1 MTKLILQ
8 AFDLKEGY
16 GKERKVLHV
25 LTNLYHYYC
34 FQFDWRLPNYLT
46 IVKFQH
52 LVCDITKNEGT
63 EQLVQFMTEQI
74 QVCWEEFHFGYLL
87 GIL

>member
-1 MTKLILQ
+1 MTTLILQ

-25 LTNLYHYYC
+25 LTDIYHYYC

-46 IVKFQH
+46 IVH
-52 LVCDITKNEGT
+52 LVSDITKIEDA
-63 EQLVQFMTEQI
+63 EQF
-74 QVCWEEFHFGYLL
+74 LL
-87 GIL
+87 GKISSVVSVR